1 MFGYEY
7 LEKFLHEEG
16 FRINEES
23 SFFSFK
29 YQGKNYVAFKNES
42 PYLQLV
48 MMCDTS
54 QHPKSKL
61 LEVCNKLNSD
71 KFVVKFIVNGDDVWC
86 SYEFIPTQKTSGED
100 FDTILMLLDNSL
112 AELFKALS

>member
-7 LEKFLHEEG
+7 LKNFLREEG
-16 FRINEES
+16 FRINEENT
-23 SFFSFK
+23 FFSFK
-29 YQGKNYVAFKNES
+29 YQGKNYVAFKNEG

-48 MMCDTS
+48 MICDTS
-54 QHPKSKL
+54 QHSKYKL

-71 KFVVKFIVNGDDVWC
+71 KFVIKFIVNDDDVWC

-100 FDTILMLLDNSL
+100 FETILILLDNSL
-112 AELFKALS
+112 AELFNTLS